1 MKYSRMYMMVLEI
14 RRSEAWLNT
23 AYTAGEPSHPK
34 TPVKM
39 IRVTELEIRRAN
51 SLALSAENMN

>member
-34 TPVKM
+34 TPVNM
-39 IRVTELEIRRAN
+39 IRVEIRRAN
-51 SLALSAENMN
+51 SLVLSAENMN